1 MECARRVLS
10 EAERAVNQVRAFDQ
24 RQRTIIVSS
33 CAPAPLWELMKIL
46 EKKHPGKTVSSSIT
60 QNDEVL
66 RSWESGECDIAVLP
80 FAPGGESREFMR
92 ENLFVCVPA
101 GHELAKFQSLTF
113 AEINGFNFLLRTELG
128 FWDSLCRQKMP
139 ASRFLVNTDDFAF
152 SELVRTSSLPC
163 FVTDYFREPSP
174 EYRGRVTIPLSDS
187 EARVTFYLRCREPG
201 TV

>member
-1 MECARRVLS
+1 
-10 EAERAVNQVRAFDQ
+10 
-24 RQRTIIVSS
+24 
-33 CAPAPLWELMKIL
+33 
-46 EKKHPGKTVSSSIT
+46 
-60 QNDEVL
+60 
-66 RSWESGECDIAVLP
+66 
-80 FAPGGESREFMR
+80 MR

-113 AEINGFNFLLRTELG
+113 AEINGFNFLLRTEPG

-139 ASRFLVNTDDFAF
+139 ASIFLVKTDDFAF
-152 SELVRTSSLPC
+152 RELVRTSSLPC

-187 EARVTFYLRCREPG
+187 EARTAFYLRCREPG

>member
-1 MECARRVLS
+1 
-10 EAERAVNQVRAFDQ
+10 
-24 RQRTIIVSS
+24 
-33 CAPAPLWELMKIL
+33 
-46 EKKHPGKTVSSSIT
+46 
-60 QNDEVL
+60 
-66 RSWESGECDIAVLP
+66 
-80 FAPGGESREFMR
+80 MR